1 MFDDDLTLLATPD
14 LLESAAGQRA
24 LSHRADARVLEH
36 ALVYADRFHPDSCAS
51 RAGRR
56 SFEGRERGVVLGGEG
71 CPEILE
77 FAIGEFA
84 VVLGVSPGVG
94 RGIIGDALALR
105 HRFPLIWA
113 KVLSGEATPWK
124 ACRIVRDCLALSEEA
139 AQYVDGRVADLIDTI
154 TPYRL
159 DKIVKAAKMHA
170 DPDGARA
177 EAAAKVRERGVFVG
191 RSDEHG
197 TKTIYIRTSVGAAT
211 RFDAVIDA
219 LGDAQQTLGDTRSLQ
234 FRRAEAV
241 GILADPVFAQELLA
255 QTRHAATATTPDTQ
269 GAPDTTGTPDTPA
282 PTTPAPSSTTSQTPT
297 PASAASSSAAS
308 SVPTR
313 SADVPA
319 RGAADPQSPT
329 RSAPAPSPAT
339 PDAATSATQTPSASR
354 SAASGVLARGA
365 SGPQPSTPSAP
376 APGSTASGVPGRT
389 STSGGRAAEGLASDG
404 ATAVRDGG
412 PELRQR
418 DGGGED
424 DWDEYSASMV
434 EPGLHDEADRDAPH
448 PSTSNLP
455 DPFDHADHPSRW
467 PVEPFD
473 PASALE
479 PDGDTGE
486 PMDATAQRA
495 LASRL
500 AQIKRDAYTRL
511 TPATTPSAHARPSTA
526 ARPGKT
532 EIYVHLTDQTLAA
545 GDGVIRVEGHGP
557 SLASQLGELIGY
569 GPYVVKPVI
578 DLNDAISVNCYE
590 ATDRIRERVKLT
602 HPVELFPYGT
612 RETSKSI
619 DLDHITPYDP
629 LGPPGQTST
638 TNLAPLSRY
647 GHRLKTHAHGWKV
660 RRINPT
666 TLEWRT
672 PHGFVFHVRPT
683 GTHRILEPVG

>member
-1 MFDDDLTLLATPD
+1 MLGVTVMFPLWIRDSGCLAICTGASGVRKLERMFDDDLTLLTTPD

-24 LSHRADARVLEH
+24 LSNRADARVLEH
-36 ALVYADRFHPDSCAS
+36 ALVYADRFHPASCTARS
-51 RAGRR
+51 GRR

-124 ACRIVRDCLALSEEA
+124 ACRIVRDCAGLSEEA
-139 AQYVDGRVADLIDTI
+139 AGYVDGRVADLIDTI

-170 DPDGARA
+170 DPDAARA

-211 RFDAVIDA
+211 RFDAVIEA

-255 QTRHAATATTPDTQ
+255 QAHHAATASTS
-269 GAPDTTGTPDTPA
+269 DTTGPTPPA
-282 PTTPAPSSTTSQTPT
+282 PNPATPQTPTPGSAAPSSTASGAPCPTPT
-297 PASAASSSAAS
+297 
-308 SVPTR
+308 
-313 SADVPA
+313 
-319 RGAADPQSPT
+319 
-329 RSAPAPSPAT
+329 
-339 PDAATSATQTPSASR
+339 
-354 SAASGVLARGA
+354 
-365 SGPQPSTPSAP
+365 
-376 APGSTASGVPGRT
+376 
-389 STSGGRAAEGLASDG
+389 SDG
-404 ATAVRDGG
+404 ATALKDVS

-418 DGGGED
+418 DVGRED
-424 DWDEYSASMV
+424 DWDECSTSMV
-434 EPGLHDEADRDAPH
+434 EPGLDDEADRDAPH
-448 PSTSNLP
+448 PSISNLP
-455 DPFDHADHPSRW
+455 DPLDRPDHPNRW

-473 PASALE
+473 PASARE
-479 PDGDTGE
+479 TDSGTGE

-500 AQIKRDAYTRL
+500 AQIKLDAYARL
-511 TPATTPSAHARPSTA
+511 THATTPGAPARPSTA

-557 SLASQLGELIGY
+557 LLLSQLGEVIGY

-578 DLNDAISVNCYE
+578 DLNDAVSVNCYE
-590 ATDRIRERVKLT
+590 ATNRIRERVKLT

-612 RETSKSI
+612 RETSRSI

-647 GHRLKTHAHGWKV
+647 GHRVKTHARGWNV
-660 RRINPT
+660 HRINPT

-672 PHGFVFHVRPT
+672 PHGFVFHVGPT
-683 GTHRILEPVG
+683 GTRRIITEAHA

>member
-1 MFDDDLTLLATPD
+1 MFDDDLTLLTPPD
-14 LLESAAGQRA
+14 LLESAAEQRA
-24 LSHRADARVLEH
+24 LSNRADARVLEH
-36 ALVYADRFHPDSCAS
+36 ALVYADRFHPDACAA

-124 ACRIVRDCLALSEEA
+124 ACQIVRDCLALSEEA

-255 QTRHAATATTPDTQ
+255 QTHHAATATP
-269 GAPDTTGTPDTPA
+269 ATTG
-282 PTTPAPSSTTSQTPT
+282 PTTPAPNPAAPQTPTTDPEPSSSTTPGSSTDTAPAPHTPTQSATAPSPATPQTPT
-297 PASAASSSAAS
+297 PTPAASSSTAS
-308 SVPTR
+308 GL
-313 SADVPA
+313 PA
-319 RGAADPQSPT
+319 LN
-329 RSAPAPSPAT
+329 APAPSPAT
-339 PDAATSATQTPSASR
+339 PQTPTPGSATPS
-354 SAASGVLARGA
+354 
-365 SGPQPSTPSAP
+365 P
-376 APGSTASGVPGRT
+376 TASGTPCPTPT
-389 STSGGRAAEGLASDG
+389 SNG
-404 ATAVRDGG
+404 ATALKDVS

-418 DGGGED
+418 DAGGED
-424 DWDEYSASMV
+424 DWDECSTSVV
-434 EPGLHDEADRDAPH
+434 EPGLDDEADRDAPH
-448 PSTSNLP
+448 PSISNLP
-455 DPFDHADHPSRW
+455 DPLDRPDHPNRW

-473 PASALE
+473 PSANCE
-479 PDGDTGE
+479 PDSGTGE

-500 AQIKRDAYTRL
+500 AQIKRDAYARL
-511 TPATTPSAHARPSTA
+511 TSVTPPGAPARPNTA

-545 GDGVIRVEGHGP
+545 AAAGDRDGVVRVEGNGP
-557 SLASQLGELIGY
+557 LLASQLGELIGY
-569 GPYVVKPVI
+569 EPYVVKPVI
-578 DLNDAISVNCYE
+578 DLNQAVSVNCYE

-619 DLDHITPYDP
+619 DLDHITPYNP

-647 GHRLKTHAHGWKV
+647 GHRIKTHASGWTAH
-660 RRINPT
+660 RINPT

-672 PHGFVFHVRPT
+672 PHGFVFHVGPT
-683 GTHRILEPVG
+683 GTRRIITEAHA